1 MALARFFVVLLLVV
15 LATMGAASALT
26 VKLPN
31 VTVGTGSSVEVAVEV
46 EDARDL
52 GSMDL
57 VISYDPSVVEVKS
70 VGKGEL
76 NKGLLSSNT
85 GNGMLAISL
94 ADSRG
99 ISGNGAVAIIVFD
112 TLKEGESTLKI
123 QSVKAYDV
131 NTHVDLRVDAQDGR
145 IVVSELS
152 EEKKDTPGFEIWL
165 VAAVLAILASRRRGK

>member
-1 MALARFFVVLLLVV
+1 MIVRFLVLSLLVI
-15 LATMGAASALT
+15 ATIGTASALT

-31 VTVGTGSSVEVAVEV
+31 ATGSIGSSVEVAVEV

-52 GSMDL
+52 GSMDV
-57 VISYDPSVVEVKS
+57 VIAYDPSVVEVKS

-112 TLKEGESTLKI
+112 TLKEGESALKI

-131 NTHVDLRVDAQDGR
+131 NTHVDLRVEKQDGKL
-145 IVVSELS
+145 VVSGVE
-152 EEKKDTPGFEIWL
+152 EEKKNAPGFEIWL
-165 VAAVLAILASRRRGK
+165 VAVVLAILASRRRGK